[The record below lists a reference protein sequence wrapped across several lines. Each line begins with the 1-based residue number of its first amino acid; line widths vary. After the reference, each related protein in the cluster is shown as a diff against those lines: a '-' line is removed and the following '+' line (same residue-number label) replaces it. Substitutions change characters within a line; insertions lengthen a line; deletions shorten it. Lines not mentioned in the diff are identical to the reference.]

1 MARRIYRTLI
11 EPSFNTVALLGDA
24 TEYIGQTFT
33 LLSEVLL
40 AAAYWM
46 DFCSHLIDAAAK
58 AIGIFWLN
66 SLSTE
71 RQKTKSLISAM

>member
-11 EPSFNTVALLGDA
+11 EPSFNTVAVLGDA

-40 AAAYWM
+40 AAAY
-46 DFCSHLIDAAAK
+46 
-58 AIGIFWLN
+58 
-66 SLSTE
+66 
-71 RQKTKSLISAM
+71 